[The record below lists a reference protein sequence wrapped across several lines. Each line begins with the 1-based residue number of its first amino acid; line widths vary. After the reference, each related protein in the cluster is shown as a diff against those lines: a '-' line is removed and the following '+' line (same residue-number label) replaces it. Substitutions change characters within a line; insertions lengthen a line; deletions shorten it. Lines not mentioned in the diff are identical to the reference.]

1 MYLFKKFKNR
11 KTLQNYDPFKQLK
24 NKAFNESEVT
34 MIAIAKF
41 LILQFSK
48 KEEDDTKLKIL
59 FVQML
64 KVCVILMFF
73 LKIIN
78 KKFIF

>member
-1 MYLFKKFKNR
+1 MNR

-24 NKAFNESEVT
+24 FKAFNESEVT

-48 KEEDDTKLKIL
+48 KEEDDTRLKIL

-64 KVCVILMFF
+64 KVGVILMFF
-73 LKIIN
+73 EIVN
-78 KKFIF
+78 KKFIL

>member
-1 MYLFKKFKNR
+1 MNR

-24 NKAFNESEVT
+24 FKAFDESEVT

-48 KEEDDTKLKIL
+48 KEEDDTRLKIL

-64 KVCVILMFF
+64 KVGVILMFF
-73 LKIIN
+73 KIVN
-78 KKFIF
+78 KKFIL